1 MESLCTIN
9 TAIGTIYTRS
19 YREEDSASRARH
31 RSNLITRTMR
41 GRSLSPAQAK
51 RSPRPPKPRD
61 DTTDRL
67 LPALIVVI
75 ALAIGATSLG
85 GGAPATTAPP
95 PPPPVPTPTSDEG
108 PSAAVEQE
116 RRHLAE
122 AGRQRSRAA
131 AALRLGQN
139 SAYRAELLA
148 ARAAQDWAATTT
160 LARALSTQG
169 SQAEQPRM
177 AALATLAAAYTRGD
191 LRSACAAGELPR
203 ARGLLN
209 MGVAPDSA
217 GERDERGRGP
227 LFYAAD
233 GATVR
238 LILEFAGGDGA
249 IAGRADGGGDTALCV
264 ALAAGRVSAATDLA
278 TLGAA
283 ASVGASCAGGES
295 ALTLALRS
303 SAGGASAL
311 ALSLLGHFSAARL
324 KQLTSAGEGA
334 LHLAAAAGD
343 VGLVRALV
351 GAGAAVD
358 LVSAR
363 GATALHTAC
372 LAGAAPLVTALLELG
387 ADATRPDDSSGE
399 LCSSIAQ
406 LHGHVAVSQLPA
418 VRDAAD
424 RARRREVDASRVGG
438 IPGIK
443 DVKTVPLGAVRSAKE
458 HAAQAM
464 QQQRWAS
471 AIVLFKQCSALD
483 PADEE
488 CRQSLAVALSAYR
501 TRTVSAE

>member
-122 AGRQRSRAA
+122 AGRQRASAA
-131 AALRLGQN
+131 AALP
-139 SAYRAELLA
+139 
-148 ARAAQDWAATTT
+148 
-160 LARALSTQG
+160 TQG